1 MSPDRVLREIWI
13 LNIKDDFRSICLYV
27 KLTLNERKS
36 LFATPP
42 WYKSVVW
49 LEKRFNVNILSLVC
63 HSWLRYFHYRTP
75 KTQMIYSEET
85 RHGAFWSVSTREG
98 FSMSSVC
105 FVIIT
110 SKFQL
115 PIDTLLTFLWK
126 TKEKWGKQ
134 VCVHFTWL
142 NVSFAGPSIAVTAF
156 FISLMARSLRFTFA
170 NDLNLNVW
178 STIWRAKWVLFI
190 RDRTQ
195 GSSLQWC
202 PFYRRL

>member
-1 MSPDRVLREIWI
+1 
-13 LNIKDDFRSICLYV
+13 
-27 KLTLNERKS
+27 
-36 LFATPP
+36 
-42 WYKSVVW
+42 
-49 LEKRFNVNILSLVC
+49 
-63 HSWLRYFHYRTP
+63 
-75 KTQMIYSEET
+75 
-85 RHGAFWSVSTREG
+85 
-98 FSMSSVC
+98 MSSVC

-142 NVSFAGPSIAVTAF
+142 NVSFAGPSIAITAS

-202 PFYRRL
+202 PFLSRSLIKHMMKSTTVCPFPLFAISVFQGRHLHARLNWKTNVWVYWESQKS